1 MHDEPEESEP
11 IEDRIKPIAKHLAYE
26 YAVNAG
32 CDIEAAYQYARDH
45 WPLFERDAE
54 DALGGNS
61 DDIEDL
67 PNEEPPLPA
76 ARQAGG

>member
-1 MHDEPEESEP
+1 MHDEPEEE
-11 IEDRIKPIAKHLAYE
+11 EDRTRAVARHLAYE
-26 YAVNAG
+26 YAISHGLDVKR
-32 CDIEAAYQYARDH
+32 AYEYKRDH
-45 WPLFERDAE
+45 WPLFERQAE

-67 PNEEPPLPA
+67 PDEEPPPPA